1 MMNFKGNAKIL
12 FFLLVLADGFQEG
25 LSAKSLICF
34 GRNVMELKDFVACLF
49 VVEVGD
55 FTNSYSSLCSV
66 RVGCWCGNKIMISF
80 CIWISN
86 LWFCA
91 HCMLNCWMIWKVI
104 NSYSLIHWLGLICVL
119 SVCQC
124 IFDSWWSDYVLDA
137 GI

>member
-1 MMNFKGNAKIL
+1 MNFKGNAKIL

-55 FTNSYSSLCSV
+55 FTNSYSSLYSV
-66 RVGCWCGNKIMISF
+66 CVGCWYGNKIMISF

-86 LWFCA
+86 L
-91 HCMLNCWMIWKVI
+91 
-104 NSYSLIHWLGLICVL
+104 
-119 SVCQC
+119 
-124 IFDSWWSDYVLDA
+124 
-137 GI
+137 